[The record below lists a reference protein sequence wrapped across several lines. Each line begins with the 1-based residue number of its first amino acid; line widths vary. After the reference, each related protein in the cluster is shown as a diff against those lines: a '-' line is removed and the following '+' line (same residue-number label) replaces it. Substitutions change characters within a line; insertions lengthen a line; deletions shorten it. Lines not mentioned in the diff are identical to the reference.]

1 MERAPVRRLTLEWDD
16 ADGGLVYPSAMDAVE
31 TLPIEPDLPVDPPDA
46 YVEALVRRAG
56 SSFFWGMRR
65 LQPKR
70 RRGVYAVYGFCREV
84 DDVADGEIE
93 LSRKVV
99 LLELWRDEIARLY
112 DGVPRHPIGLALL
125 PAVREYGLRQDDFVA
140 VIDGM
145 AMDAA
150 PRVRITNRAELSLY
164 CDRVACAVGR
174 LCNPIF
180 GIPAEIDNELAGA
193 LGDAMQLTNILRDIV
208 EDAGR
213 DRVYLPADALRA
225 AGADGDG
232 IEDIL
237 TAPGLGELCETLASD
252 ASAKFERAE
261 ALIAAVEKSAARPV
275 VMMLKVYRHILD
287 NLMQRGWDDL
297 DQDVGPGRLG
307 KLMIAARYGIFG

>member
-1 MERAPVRRLTLEWDD
+1 M
-16 ADGGLVYPSAMDAVE
+16 YPSAMDVVE
-31 TLPIEPDLPVDPPDA
+31 TLPIEPDLPADPPDA

-65 LQPKR
+65 LEPDR

-84 DDVADGEIE
+84 DDIADGDAE
-93 LSRKVV
+93 LSRKVA
-99 LLELWRDEIARLY
+99 LLDLWRAEVARLY
-112 DGVPRHPIGLALL
+112 EGAPRHPIGLALL
-125 PAVREYGLRQDDFVA
+125 PAVREYGLRQADFIA

-150 PRVRITNRAELSLY
+150 PRVRLTDRAELALY

-180 GIPAEIDNELAGA
+180 GIPAEIDNDLAAA
-193 LGDAMQLTNILRDIV
+193 LGEAMQLTNILRDIV

-213 DRVYLPADALRA
+213 DRVYLPADALQT
-225 AGADGDG
+225 AGAGGDG

-237 TAPGLGELCETLASD
+237 TAPGLGDLCESLANE
-252 ASAKFERAE
+252 AAAKFETAE
-261 ALIAAVEKSAARPV
+261 ALIATIDKSVARPV
-275 VMMLKVYRHILD
+275 VMMLKVYKNILE
-287 NLMQRGWDDL
+287 NLMQRGWDNL
-297 DQDVGPGRLG
+297 EQEVGPGKLG